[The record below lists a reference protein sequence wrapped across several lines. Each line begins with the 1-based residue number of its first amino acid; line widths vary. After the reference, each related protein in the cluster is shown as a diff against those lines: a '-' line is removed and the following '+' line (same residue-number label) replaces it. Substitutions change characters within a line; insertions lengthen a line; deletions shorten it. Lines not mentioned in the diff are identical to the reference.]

1 MPYRTF
7 PQKSER
13 GSIKDIQNK
22 RNDTLEEDPDMPAT
36 PAELRIKALY
46 EHALVT
52 RDQAL
57 IDSLGLIV
65 MDGSPKDP
73 VAMLRHKEYVREIS
87 AKLGRE
93 IVQEAKEG
101 IDLLIKAD
109 LQGPS
114 EMVITAYKQADSRNT
129 ILAEDG
135 EMIKNASTGRIR
147 IGTNSRSFWRAK

>member
-1 MPYRTF
+1 MPYRTVR
-7 PQKSER
+7 SRSDR
-13 GSIKDIQNK
+13 GSIKDIQQAVK
-22 RNDTLEEDPDMPAT
+22 EDLGDPNLPPT
-36 PAELRIKALY
+36 SAELRIKSLY

-73 VAMLRHKEYVREIS
+73 VAMMRHKEYVREIGT
-87 AKLGRE
+87 KLGVAM
-93 IVQEAKEG
+93 VQEAKEG
-101 IDLLIKAD
+101 IDMLIEAE

-114 EMVITAYKQADSRNT
+114 EMRIAAYKQAEARNT

-135 EMIKNASTGRIR
+135 LIKNASTGVIKHH
-147 IGTNSRSFWRAK
+147 RSFWRAK